1 VNSNP
6 APGVQRLAHG
16 SLRHDRNVIALTGIE
31 LDYDGERHA
40 GARRSGRHRQPAVD
54 GDADGRYRGCAMT
67 RDVGAVVNQ
76 IRPILAGRP
85 PEMQGAILADLLAIW
100 LAGLHVAG
108 DVAQTRKLRAE
119 MLAMHV
125 STVEELTAVNAEIL
139 GTPS

>member
-1 VNSNP
+1 
-6 APGVQRLAHG
+6 
-16 SLRHDRNVIALTGIE
+16 
-31 LDYDGERHA
+31 
-40 GARRSGRHRQPAVD
+40 
-54 GDADGRYRGCAMT
+54 MT

-108 DVAQTRKLRAE
+108 DVGQTRKLRAE

-125 STVEELTAVNAEIL
+125 SAVEELIKVNAEIM
-139 GTPS
+139 GTTL

>member
-1 VNSNP
+1 
-6 APGVQRLAHG
+6 
-16 SLRHDRNVIALTGIE
+16 
-31 LDYDGERHA
+31 
-40 GARRSGRHRQPAVD
+40 
-54 GDADGRYRGCAMT
+54 MT